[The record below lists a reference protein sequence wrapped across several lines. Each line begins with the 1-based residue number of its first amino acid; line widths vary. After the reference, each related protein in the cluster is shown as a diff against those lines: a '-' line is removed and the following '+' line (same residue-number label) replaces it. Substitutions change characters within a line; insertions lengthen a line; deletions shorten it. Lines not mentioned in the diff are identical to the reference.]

1 MSLITHRQNTKKV
14 QVGNLFIGGAN
25 EVIIQSMTTT
35 KTHDIEATVEQI
47 NRLAAAGC
55 QLVRVACLD
64 EEDAK
69 AVKAIKERISIPL
82 VVDIHFDYRLALIAI
97 EGGVDKIR
105 INPGNIGNEDRVRQI
120 VEAAKA
126 KKVAIRIGVNAGSLE
141 KEILKKYGTPTAE
154 G

>member
-1 MSLITHRQNTKKV
+1 MSLILHRQNTKKV
-14 QVGNLFIGGAN
+14 QVGPLFIGGAN

-47 NRLAAAGC
+47 NRLANAGC

-69 AVKAIKERISIPL
+69 AVKSIKERINIPL

-97 EGGVDKIR
+97 ESGVDKIR

-120 VEAAKA
+120 VEAAKS

-141 KEILKKYGTPTAE
+141 KEILKK
-154 G
+154 